1 MAFRGLPAM
10 LRFLLLGFLLLRASV
25 GLAGEFNEVLK
36 VGDPAPAWKDL
47 PGVDDKQHSLADHDA
62 DKVVVVVFT
71 CNSCPV
77 ARDYEERTIELAKRH
92 AKQVDVVAINCNRG
106 DEDSLD
112 KMRERAK
119 EKKYTHQYLFDE
131 SQQIAKEFGA
141 TRTPEF
147 FVLSRDRKI
156 VYMGAM
162 DDSAEAAKVMAN
174 YVEDAVQA
182 AIAKR
187 EPATKE
193 TFANGCR
200 IRFARERKDG
210 K

>member
-1 MAFRGLPAM
+1 M
-10 LRFLLLGFLLLRASV
+10 LRFVLLGFVLLRASV
-25 GLAGEFNEVLK
+25 GFAGEFNEVLK

-47 PGVDDKQHSLADHDA
+47 PGVDDKQHSLADHDK
-62 DKVVVVVFT
+62 DKVIVVVFT

-77 ARDYEERTIELAKRH
+77 ARDYEARTIELAKRH
-92 AKQVDVVAINCNRG
+92 AKQVDVVAINCNRT

-119 EKKYTHQYLFDE
+119 DKKYTHQYLFDE
-131 SQQIAKEFGA
+131 SQRIAKEFGA

-162 DDSAEAAKVMAN
+162 DDSAEPAKVMAN

-182 AIAKR
+182 SLAKR

-200 IRFARERKDG
+200 IRFARERPERK
-210 K
+210 

>member
-1 MAFRGLPAM
+1 M
-10 LRFLLLGFLLLRASV
+10 LRYLLLGLLLLRASV

-47 PGVDDKQHSLADHDA
+47 PGVDDQQHSLADHDA
-62 DKVVVVVFT
+62 EKVVVVVFT

-77 ARDYEERTIELAKRH
+77 ARDYEDRTIELAKRH

-119 EKKYTHQYLFDE
+119 DKKYPHQYLFDE
-131 SQQIAKEFGA
+131 SQRIAKEFGA

-162 DDSAEAAKVMAN
+162 DDSADAAKVMAN

-182 AIAKR
+182 ALAKR

-200 IRFARERKDG
+200 IRFARERPERK
-210 K
+210 